1 MESTC
6 EIARENQAKAKDC
19 YRVQYDRKSRF
30 RKLEEKDKVLILLP
44 EKKNRFKLSWKGP
57 YQIVKRINDVDYVVF
72 IGDKERVYH
81 INLLKKYH
89 ERDSAA
95 TSQPEEEKTHVAV
108 VVEETEESDLKTDH
122 IPVIPLREM
131 KTYQDV
137 QYSEEISTTQRS
149 TLSQM
154 VKDHKTAF
162 TDLPGSTYLAE
173 CEIKLITNEPTRVH
187 QYPLPHSQ
195 TKTVKEEVN
204 QMLKMGVIESATS
217 PYNAPIVLVKKK
229 DGTTRFCIDDRKLN
243 LMTEFDAEPL
253 PDMDGI
259 FAKLGKAQYFSKID
273 LTKGFWQIPMKEK
286 DRLKTAFSTP
296 DGQFQWK
303 KMPFG
308 MKNASAVFSRM
319 MRKLLGPL
327 KRDDIHNFMDDILVA
342 TETWETHLEALRAI
356 FRRLCETR
364 LTAKPS
370 KCCLAFKEL
379 LFLGH
384 QIGHGKMWPEEDKV
398 EKLKKA
404 EKPKSKKQVR
414 AFLGLARYY
423 RKFVPNFAEIVRP
436 LTDLT
441 KKGKSDKVEW
451 TEECE
456 KSFVELKEKLTSKP
470 IVVLPDKKK
479 QYVLR
484 TDASDSGLGAVLLQ
498 ETEGD
503 LQPVAYAS
511 KKLSATE
518 KNYSTIEKECLGIV
532 WGIKKFEAYLYGT
545 IFVQETYHRPL
556 QYLRKNKT
564 DNGRLMRWALQLQ
577 QYTFTLRIIP
587 GVDNVGADYM
597 SRLN

>member
-6 EIARENQAKAKDC
+6 KIARVNQAKAKDR

-89 ERDSAA
+89 ERDSEA

-122 IPVIPLREM
+122 IPVIPLRETE
-131 KTYQDV
+131 TYQDV

-195 TKTVKEEVN
+195 TETVKEEVN

-229 DGTTRFCIDDRKLN
+229 DGTTRFCIDYRKLN
-243 LMTEFDAEPL
+243 LTTEFDAEPL

-259 FAKLGKAQYFSKID
+259 FAKLGKAQYFRKID

-286 DRLKTAFSTP
+286 DRFKTAFSTP

-319 MRKLLGPL
+319 MHKLLGPL

-356 FRRLCETR
+356 FQRLCETR

-379 LFLGH
+379 SFLGH

-414 AFLGLARYY
+414 AFLGLVGYY
-423 RKFVPNFAEIVRP
+423 RKLVLNFAEIARP

-441 KKGKSDKVEW
+441 KKGKFDKVEW

-470 IVVLPDKKK
+470 IVVLPDKEK

-511 KKLSATE
+511 KKLSAAE
-518 KNYSTIEKECLGIV
+518 KNYSTIKKECLGIV
-532 WGIKKFEAYLYGT
+532 WVIKKFEAYLYGT
-545 IFVQETYHRPL
+545 IFVLETDHRPL

-564 DNGRLMRWALQLQ
+564 DNGRLVCWALQLQ